1 MSRLFELRASALN
14 PLAVEPYP
22 GLSGPLGSCYCE
34 CPEFDSLCMQKNVDD
49 IEDVFDA
56 VATVLGPDVPL
67 ADDTGTGE
75 GEETEDPPLRTG
87 QEEAEDSL
95 AVLQM

>member
-1 MSRLFELRASALN
+1 MNALSSI
-14 PLAVEPYP
+14 PCACRKMLMT
-22 GLSGPLGSCYCE
+22 SK
-34 CPEFDSLCMQKNVDD
+34 M
-49 IEDVFDA
+49 FDA

>member
-1 MSRLFELRASALN
+1 
-14 PLAVEPYP
+14 
-22 GLSGPLGSCYCE
+22 
-34 CPEFDSLCMQKNVDD
+34 MQKNVDD
-49 IEDVFDA
+49 IEEVFDA